1 MIFLNKILKQNI
13 IMTIQKAIPGDH
25 EILTQITKKS
35 KAYWGYSNEQIEDW
49 SPFLTVTEE
58 YIETNSVF
66 NLMLDNEIVG
76 YYSFFHESENSL
88 KLDNLF
94 VLPDFI
100 GKGFGKLLMN
110 DFLVRLQD
118 LSVQKVVLNSE
129 PNAESFYIKFGFVK
143 IGQIETSIKDRYLPI
158 MELKI

>member
-66 NLMLDNEIVG
+66 NLMLDNQIIG
-76 YYSFFHESENSL
+76 YYSFFHESENSI

-110 DFLVRLQD
+110 DFLVGLQD

>member
-1 MIFLNKILKQNI
+1 
-13 IMTIQKAIPGDH
+13 MTIQKAIPGDH

-66 NLMLDNEIVG
+66 NLMLDNEILG
-76 YYSFFHESENSL
+76 YYSFFHESENSI

-118 LSVQKVVLNSE
+118 LSVQKIVLNSE

>member
-1 MIFLNKILKQNI
+1 
-13 IMTIQKAIPGDH
+13 MTIQKAIPGDH

-100 GKGFGKLLMN
+100 GKGFGRLLMN

-118 LSVQKVVLNSE
+118 LSVQKVVLSSE

>member
-13 IMTIQKAIPGDH
+13 IMTIQKAIPSDH

-66 NLMLDNEIVG
+66 NLMLDNQIIG
-76 YYSFFHESENSL
+76 YYSFFHESENSI

>member
-1 MIFLNKILKQNI
+1 
-13 IMTIQKAIPGDH
+13 MTIQKAIPSDH

-158 MELKI
+158 MELKM

>member
-1 MIFLNKILKQNI
+1 
-13 IMTIQKAIPGDH
+13 MTIQKAIPGDH

-66 NLMLDNEIVG
+66 NLMLDNQIIG
-76 YYSFFHESENSL
+76 YYSFFHESENSI